1 MSEVLA
7 YKGRL
12 ETLLDDIK
20 KNICNNT
27 KERRL
32 A

>member
-7 YKGRL
+7 YKGSL

-20 KNICNNT
+20 KTICNNT